1 MACRNHRS
9 ATSTHRPTAFAAMCC
24 LGLLA
29 FGLVPFVHA
38 APGEESNGQLQD
50 ENVYDITFQCSSE
63 RSSIIL
69 SDQPPNPLRG
79 YETQIVDLG
88 ALITYEK
95 DDLRDEVRRTG
106 AKSISSECGALTVV
120 IQGAYFNANPQGE
133 LGATEDYAVVTIRQG
148 ARVLIG
154 PIALGSCSKGNP
166 RYDIHAKCP
175 GQWATRVAMHA
186 GRDGVYSVAL
196 ERAYDEWLTVTP

>member
-9 ATSTHRPTAFAAMCC
+9 ATSTHRPAAFAAICH
-24 LGLLA
+24 LGSLA
-29 FGLVPFVHA
+29 LVLVPFAHA
-38 APGEESNGQLQD
+38 AQGQDSVEQLREEISGIALQCAAD
-50 ENVYDITFQCSSE
+50 

-69 SDQPPNPLRG
+69 SDQPASPLHG
-79 YETQIVDLG
+79 YETRIVDLG
-88 ALITYEK
+88 ALITYGK

-120 IQGAYFNANPQGE
+120 VKGAYFNANPQGE
-133 LGATEDYAVVTIRQG
+133 LGAAEDYAVVTIRQG

-154 PIALGSCSKGNP
+154 PIALGTCSKGNP

-175 GQWATRVAMHA
+175 EQWATRVAMHA
-186 GRDGVYSVAL
+186 GPDGAYSVAL
-196 ERAYDEWLTVTP
+196 EHAYDEWLTVTP